1 MNTLNS
7 FSNRACRTVDYEPF
21 IKSAC
26 LGAMNFKDFLVK
38 NLGFHIRYTPESG
51 VNESFIVHCVG

>member
-7 FSNRACRTVDYEPF
+7 FSNRACRTVDYEPV

-26 LGAMNFKDFLVK
+26 LEAMNFKDFLVQI
-38 NLGFHIRYTPESG
+38 LGFHIRYTPESG
-51 VNESFIVHCVG
+51 VNESFVVH